1 LDPIYNLGSEIVTVP
16 ALGRLQ
22 SLPDL
27 AYDHLREQIL
37 SGKLDFGAP
46 LRQEEIAARLG
57 ISRLP
62 VREALRRL
70 DAEGLA
76 VLRPRRGYVVA
87 SLNRGEIEEVFEIQT
102 MLEERAGYIA
112 TQRRTADDIEAV
124 EACLARLDELAGRA
138 RLDVTAFGRANQAFH
153 ERLFASS
160 GLSYYPRV
168 LMMLRNSVERYAR
181 MGASMLGDLTNS
193 QREHRRIEKA
203 FRAGDA
209 TEVARLCRLHR
220 ENTCRRLLKLIDQ
233 HRI

>member
-1 LDPIYNLGSEIVTVP
+1 LDTAIVTEP

-27 AYDHLREQIL
+27 VYDHLRELIL

-70 DAEGLA
+70 DSEGLA
-76 VLRPRRGYVVA
+76 ALRPRRGYVVA
-87 SLNRGEIEEVFEIQT
+87 AFNRSEIEEIFEIQT
-102 MLEERAGYIA
+102 MLEERAGYVA

-124 EACLARLDELAGRA
+124 EACLARLDAIAGRTP
-138 RLDVTAFGRANQAFH
+138 LDIAAFGRANSEFH

-160 GLSYYPRV
+160 GLSYYARV
-168 LMMLRNSVERYAR
+168 LVMLRNSVERYAR
-181 MGASMLGDLTNS
+181 MGAGMLGDLSSS

-209 TEVARLCRLHR
+209 SEVARLCRRHR